1 MFVIREF
8 PGGTG
13 RNNTKITEHRPCVNS
28 AYIFILSLGL
38 IALFYGCNNVN
49 TGFYS
54 RVLND
59 FDSTSY
65 FIALDIKSPSYRGR
79 AIIENDN
86 LYRFLNKTRGYD
98 KGKYMSYMKRIL
110 MHNRKLKIRDRD
122 FDLWSFM
129 KVFEIEKV
137 VLAANRG
144 RDNFIAYYFNGSI
157 LNYGITDDERNAII
171 NQLFYWGVPARIDT
185 ITGNLVIGW

>member
-1 MFVIREF
+1 M
-8 PGGTG
+8 
-13 RNNTKITEHRPCVNS
+13 NS
-28 AYIFILSLGL
+28 AYIFILSLAL
-38 IALFYGCNNVN
+38 IAFFYGCKNVN

-98 KGKYMSYMKRIL
+98 KGKYISYMKRIII
-110 MHNRKLKIRDRD
+110 HNRKLKIHDKD

-129 KVFEIEKV
+129 KVLEIEKV

-157 LNYGITDDERNAII
+157 LNYGIGDDERNAII
-171 NQLFYWGVPARIDT
+171 NQLFYWGVPARFDS
-185 ITGNLVIGW
+185 ITGNLVIG

>member
-1 MFVIREF
+1 MFIIREF

-13 RNNTKITEHRPCVNS
+13 RYNTKITEHHSCVNS
-28 AYIFILSLGL
+28 AYIFILSLAL

-49 TGFYS
+49 NGFYS

-98 KGKYMSYMKRIL
+98 KGKYISYMKRIL
-110 MHNRKLKIRDRD
+110 MHNRKLKIKDKD

-144 RDNFIAYYFNGSI
+144 RDNFIANYFNGSL
-157 LNYGITDDERNAII
+157 LNYGISDEERNAII
-171 NQLFYWGVPARIDT
+171 NQLFYWGVPARFDP
-185 ITGNLVIGW
+185 ITGNLVIG